1 VHPRPLRAAVVCAAL
16 ALATFASATASA
28 DEPPQVIDAN
38 VLAQQRQIFD
48 QANKLYDA
56 QKYPEAEAAYLEA
69 WKLKRSFDVAGNL
82 GNLEADMKKWRPA
95 AEYLAYALRE
105 FPAGGKPDVRDKL
118 LKRLA
123 EVEKEVGKLLISVNR
138 TGAEVFVDGT
148 SVGLAPIANVVY
160 VDPGAHVV
168 EARLE
173 GYPPAQAKVDAA
185 KEATVDVAVHLEP
198 KGANKTII
206 IAGGAAA
213 GALAI
218 IGAALTGV
226 WASKGSSAS
235 KLAAMVPHNA
245 PCPPDGTGATGTC
258 ADLKSALGSKAT
270 FGSAAVGM
278 WVAASAVGV
287 GTLVYGLAAGA
298 RGPRTSGLVVAPG
311 AWAHGGGV
319 LLSGSY

>member
-1 VHPRPLRAAVVCAAL
+1 L
-16 ALATFASATASA
+16 ALATLASATASA
-28 DEPPQVIDAN
+28 DEPQVIDAN

-56 QKYPEAEAAYLEA
+56 QKLPEAEAAYLEA

-95 AEYLAYALRE
+95 AEYLSYAIRE

-123 EVEKEVGKLLISVNR
+123 EVEKEVAKLRISVNR

-148 SVGLAPIANVVY
+148 SVGLAPIANAVY

-173 GYPPAQAKVDAA
+173 GYPPSQVSVEAS
-185 KEATVDVAVHLEP
+185 KEGALDVAVNLEP
-198 KGANKTII
+198 KGANKTVI

-218 IGAALTGV
+218 LGAAFTGV

-235 KLAAMVPHNA
+235 KLAGMVPHNA

-258 ADLKSALGSKAT
+258 ADLKSALASKAT
-270 FGSAAVGM
+270 FGSAAVGT
-278 WVAASAVGV
+278 WALAGAVGV